1 PYRDFVAS
9 NAVQNAMAGILCRS
23 GLPGAGQMPLLPP
36 GLLSYE
42 TAAIQAAWCVLV
54 SSWQRLAIGVGDHLD
69 FSIFEGVAQIFDPIL
84 GVTGSAAAGKSAMQM
99 AEVRG
104 RPDAGHLYPIFPT
117 SDGFVR
123 MCILNPRQWQGMCE
137 WLGDDHPFTDPSYG
151 NIGKRM
157 QAATAVNACI
167 AGLTRTLSSE
177 QVLEEGQRRGIP
189 VAIVATPSQALH
201 DPHFRARGAFTE
213 LHVGDRT
220 GVVPS
225 GFLETDGV
233 RAGIRTA

>member
-1 PYRDFVAS
+1 AQLGLGVALLHQRNPQLIVLSMSDFGQTGPYRDFVAS

-54 SSWQRLAIGVGDHLD
+54 SYWQRLAIGVGDHLD

-123 MCILNPRQWQGMCE
+123 MCILNPRQ
-137 WLGDDHPFTDPSYG
+137 
-151 NIGKRM
+151 
-157 QAATAVNACI
+157 
-167 AGLTRTLSSE
+167 
-177 QVLEEGQRRGIP
+177 
-189 VAIVATPSQALH
+189 
-201 DPHFRARGAFTE
+201 
-213 LHVGDRT
+213 
-220 GVVPS
+220 
-225 GFLETDGV
+225 
-233 RAGIRTA
+233 